1 MPLFVNGFHN
11 RKDSSAHML
20 TEPMK
25 AMLATQLPI
34 VASVTDSGTPNV
46 GPKRS
51 LRIYDDGSLI
61 FNESTGGQTLTNIRA
76 GSKIAVAVIDRDA
89 LDGFRFL
96 GTPTLHDSGPAF
108 DNAVAF
114 ATDRGMKPPHYAVV
128 VTIDAIHTLKP
139 GPIAGTRITP

>member
-1 MPLFVNGFHN
+1 
-11 RKDSSAHML
+11 ML

-51 LRIYDDGSLI
+51 LRVYGDGSLI
-61 FNESTGGQTLTNIRA
+61 FNENTGGQTLTNIRN

-114 ATDRGMKPPHYAVV
+114 ATDRGMKSPHYAVV
-128 VTIDAIHTLKP
+128 VTIDTIYTLKP
-139 GPIAGTRITP
+139 GPTAGNRVTSF